1 MCNIYNEMCVQEYKY
16 FAKKVSKNIS
26 DSLEIYSDKPNKKTA
41 DKFDEFVDSDKEA
54 TGKE

>member
-1 MCNIYNEMCVQEYKY
+1 MCVQEYKY